1 MRDHD
6 EEMLHLRAECPLAPA
21 LAARMRSAR
30 ESLVER
36 WLERIAARVAL
47 DPMKIFPSD
56 DLIDH
61 IPLLINGIAAY
72 VEDPAEEVTA
82 EMPVVAKALE
92 LGSLRHS
99 QGFDLHQVLREY
111 EVLGGI
117 LHFFIES
124 VIDSIDEPCSRRELV
139 SCIHRLFRAVSLIQ
153 QATANEYMRLE
164 QERVSQREQ
173 RLRGFNRAL
182 SHEIRNRIGSV
193 RNAVAMLNED
203 FILTDERMRAKFS
216 DIARNNTSEIVSI
229 VDNLVELSRA
239 DGDSRRNRH
248 VLLGDTAAEVKR
260 RLRDYAAARRVEVRL
275 GDMPN
280 VEIPAAH
287 IELALSN
294 YVSNAIKYHD
304 PEKMERWV
312 EIRGRTDGDQLIVEV
327 LDNGIGI
334 APENRDGLFQR
345 FFRAGE
351 GDDSVEGTGLGL
363 SIVKEAVEGLGGRA
377 WAEFPPDGPTKFV
390 FAVPCR
396 RTADR
401 GSRRPE
407 GT

>member
-1 MRDHD
+1 MREHD
-6 EEMLHLRAECPLAPA
+6 AELLNIRADCPLAPV
-21 LAARMRSAR
+21 LATRMRDAR
-30 ESLVER
+30 EALVER

-61 IPLLINGIAAY
+61 IPLLIDGIAAY
-72 VEDPAEEVTA
+72 VENPADEITA

-92 LGSLRHS
+92 LGALRHA
-99 QGFDLHQVLREY
+99 QGFDLRQVLREY

-124 VIDSIDEPCSRRELV
+124 IIDGIDEPCSRRELV
-139 SCIHRLFRAVSLIQ
+139 SCTHRLFRAVSLIQ
-153 QATANEYMRLE
+153 QATANEYMRIE

-182 SHEIRNRIGSV
+182 SHEIRNRIGAV
-193 RNAVAMLNED
+193 QNAVAMLNED
-203 FILTDERMRAKFS
+203 FIVTDAGMRVKFS

-229 VDNLVELSRA
+229 VDNLVELSRTDA
-239 DGDSRRNRH
+239 DTRRNRH
-248 VLLGDTAAEVKR
+248 VLLSDTAAEVKR
-260 RLRDYAAARRVEVRL
+260 QLREYAAARRVDVRL
-275 GDMPN
+275 GDLPT

-287 IELALSN
+287 VELALSN

-304 PEKMERWV
+304 PGKADRWV
-312 EIRGRTDGDQLIVEV
+312 EIRGRVHADELVVEV
-327 LDNGIGI
+327 ADNGIGI

-363 SIVKEAVEGLGGRA
+363 SIVKEAVEGLGGRV
-377 WAEFPPDGPTKFV
+377 WAEFGADGRTKFLL
-390 FAVPCR
+390 AVPCR

-401 GSRRPE
+401 GSQRE
-407 GT
+407 DS